1 MKKEL
6 IIKIVSVLVFI
17 ALSIGV
23 VIYAN
28 VDRPKYTVTENSGIE
43 FETARVL
50 SVIEDNTVVD
60 ETVENQKKGSTELEI
75 EILTGRYKGDICKV
89 TNYFSALYNV
99 DVKKGGHP

>member
-6 IIKIVSVLVFI
+6 MIKIVSVLVFI

-28 VDRPKYTVTENSGIE
+28 TDRPKYTITENSGTE
-43 FETARVL
+43 YETARVL

-60 ETVENQKKGSTELEI
+60 ETVEGQKKGSTELEI
-75 EILTGRYKGDICKV
+75 KILTGRYKCP
-89 TNYFSALYNV
+89 L
-99 DVKKGGHP
+99 

>member
-28 VDRPKYTVTENSGIE
+28 ADRPKYTITENSGVE
-43 FETARVL
+43 YENAEVL

-60 ETVENQKKGSTELEI
+60 ESTENQKKGSTKLKLEI
-75 EILTGRYKGDICKV
+75 L
-89 TNYFSALYNV
+89 SA
-99 DVKKGGHP
+99 